1 MVLDPHGVPKGDGA
15 LLLIVSPRG
24 LKPAARTR
32 IAWASS
38 EGRMP
43 AVRVNVLFLG
53 PAKDFANAE
62 SVSLEIAEATT
73 VADLRGLLAERYE
86 GLRKALGTIRF
97 AVNEEFASD
106 DVEIKAGDEVA
117 LIPPVSG
124 G

>member
-1 MVLDPHGVPKGDGA
+1 
-15 LLLIVSPRG
+15 
-24 LKPAARTR
+24 
-32 IAWASS
+32 
-38 EGRMP
+38 MP
-43 AVRVNVLFLG
+43 AVRVSILFLG

-62 SVSLEIAEATT
+62 RVSLEIAEATT

>member
-1 MVLDPHGVPKGDGA
+1 MVAAKARFGY
-15 LLLIVSPRG
+15 IV
-24 LKPAARTR
+24 
-32 IAWASS
+32 
-38 EGRMP
+38 RMTFAMMP
-43 AVRVNVLFLG
+43 VIRVNVLFLG

-106 DVEIKAGDEVA
+106 DAEIKAGDEVA